1 MKTRGFTLVELITV
15 LVLVGILAVAALPRF
30 FDQNVFESRGF
41 FDETKA
47 QLRYAQKA
55 AIAQRRTV
63 CVALAGTGVTLRIV
77 AARNSADCSAAS
89 TLALALP
96 NANPRGGVGLDAQ
109 SGGNPLA
116 NFQFTSLGGTTL
128 AANAIITVAGAT
140 GQITV
145 DRVTG
150 YVD

>member
-1 MKTRGFTLVELITV
+1 MKVRGFTLVELITV
-15 LVLVGILAVAALPRF
+15 MVLIGILAVAALPRF
-30 FDQNVFESRGF
+30 FDQNAFESRGF

-63 CVALAGTGVTLRIV
+63 CVVLAGNGVALTI
-77 AARNSADCSAAS
+77 AAAPNNAVCN
-89 TLALALP
+89 TPLTLP
-96 NANPRGGVGLDAQ
+96 NANPRGGAGLVAL

-116 NFQFTSLGGTTL
+116 NFQFNSLGGTTL

-145 DRVTG
+145 DWATG

>member
-15 LVLVGILAVAALPRF
+15 LVLIGILAVAALPRF

-55 AIAQRRTV
+55 AIAKRRTV
-63 CVALAGTGVTLRIV
+63 CVALAGNGVALTI
-77 AARNSADCSAAS
+77 AAAPNNAVCN
-89 TLALALP
+89 TPLTLP
-96 NANPRGGVGLDAQ
+96 NANPRGGAGLVAQ
-109 SGGNPLA
+109 SGVNPLA
-116 NFQFTSLGGTTL
+116 GFQFTSLGGTTL
-128 AANAIITVAGAT
+128 ADNAVIRVDGTT